1 MVPRLAAIPALRGSF
16 CRLSQYCRGHVSN
29 RFHAD
34 GESVCDTTSDSVM
47 FGHQLLRHQA
57 SLGLDRKVV
66 TFIRNTNRGRNMAEA
81 IVKISDLVDTKDA
94 TIFCCFPSVGMV
106 SSIVAHYLIEKLELE
121 FVGGVIDPHLPP
133 LCLVQDGEPLPPIR
147 AYAGTPI
154 CSPKLTK
161 CDKVILLM
169 SELIVPEPL
178 VHGIVD
184 ALFNWSKSADLA
196 VGVLIDAFAKQG
208 MKSTM
213 NGQEPVV
220 EYEDSDDISVLGVGS
235 TVKMRELI
243 GSLGIKPLEQGVIK
257 GITGVLLGEG
267 RRRGLDIMSIMV
279 EADPTIPDAR
289 AAATLISHLNELLP
303 AIDLDHAPLLE
314 EAERIEEQVRSM
326 VEGTGETETSS
337 SASSMIYG

>member
-1 MVPRLAAIPALRGSF
+1 
-16 CRLSQYCRGHVSN
+16 
-29 RFHAD
+29 
-34 GESVCDTTSDSVM
+34 
-47 FGHQLLRHQA
+47 
-57 SLGLDRKVV
+57 
-66 TFIRNTNRGRNMAEA
+66 
-81 IVKISDLVDTKDA
+81 
-94 TIFCCFPSVGMV
+94 
-106 SSIVAHYLIEKLELE
+106 
-121 FVGGVIDPHLPP
+121 
-133 LCLVQDGEPLPPIR
+133 
-147 AYAGTPI
+147 
-154 CSPKLTK
+154 
-161 CDKVILLM
+161 M

>member
-1 MVPRLAAIPALRGSF
+1 MPPHLLLPHQGSLLF
-16 CRLSQYCRGHVSN
+16 GQKV
-29 RFHAD
+29 
-34 GESVCDTTSDSVM
+34 VM
-47 FGHQLLRHQA
+47 FIH
-57 SLGLDRKVV
+57 
-66 TFIRNTNRGRNMAEA
+66 NMNRGWNMAEA
-81 IVKISDLVDTKDA
+81 IVKISDQVETKDA

-121 FVGGVIDPHLPP
+121 FVGGVNDPRLPP

-154 CSPKLTK
+154 CSPKLAK

-184 ALFNWSKSADLA
+184 ALFNWSKNADLA
-196 VGVLIDAFAKQG
+196 NGVLIDAFAKQG
-208 MKSTM
+208 MKSSM

-220 EYEDSDDISVLGVGS
+220 EYEDSGEVDVLGVGS
-235 TVKMRELI
+235 TEKMRDLLNT
-243 GSLGIKPLEQGVIK
+243 LGVQPLEQGVIK

-279 EADPTIPDAR
+279 EADPRIPDAR
-289 AAATLISHLNELLP
+289 AAATIISYLNELLP
-303 AIDLDHAPLLE
+303 SIDLDHAPLLE

-326 VEGTGETETSS
+326 VEGTGEPETST
-337 SASSMIYG
+337 SASSMLYG

>member
-1 MVPRLAAIPALRGSF
+1 
-16 CRLSQYCRGHVSN
+16 
-29 RFHAD
+29 
-34 GESVCDTTSDSVM
+34 
-47 FGHQLLRHQA
+47 
-57 SLGLDRKVV
+57 
-66 TFIRNTNRGRNMAEA
+66 MAEA

-196 VGVLIDAFAKQG
+196 AGVLIDAFAKQG

-235 TVKMRELI
+235 TVKMRELV

-279 EADPTIPDAR
+279 EAHPTFPDAR

-303 AIDLDHAPLLE
+303 AIELDHEPLLE
-314 EAERIEEQVRSM
+314 EAKRIEEQVRSM

>member
-1 MVPRLAAIPALRGSF
+1 
-16 CRLSQYCRGHVSN
+16 
-29 RFHAD
+29 
-34 GESVCDTTSDSVM
+34 
-47 FGHQLLRHQA
+47 
-57 SLGLDRKVV
+57 
-66 TFIRNTNRGRNMAEA
+66 MAEA
-81 IVKISDLVDTKDA
+81 VVKISDVVETKDA

-154 CSPKLTK
+154 CSPKLAK

-169 SELIVPEPL
+169 SELIIPEPL

-184 ALFNWSKSADLA
+184 ALFNWSKNAELA

-208 MKSTM
+208 MKSSM

-220 EYEDSDDISVLGVGS
+220 EYEDSGEVDILGVGS
-235 TVKMRELI
+235 TVKMRELL
-243 GSLGIKPLEQGVIK
+243 SSMGIQPLEQGVIK

-279 EADPTIPDAR
+279 EADPRFPDAR
-289 AAATLISHLNELLP
+289 AAAILISHLNELLP

-314 EAERIEEQVRSM
+314 EAERIEEQVRLM
-326 VEGTGETETSS
+326 VEGTVEPENSS
-337 SASSMIYG
+337 SSSSMLYG

>member
-1 MVPRLAAIPALRGSF
+1 
-16 CRLSQYCRGHVSN
+16 
-29 RFHAD
+29 
-34 GESVCDTTSDSVM
+34 M
-47 FGHQLLRHQA
+47 FIH
-57 SLGLDRKVV
+57 
-66 TFIRNTNRGRNMAEA
+66 NTNRGRNMAGA
-81 IVKISDLVDTKDA
+81 IVKISDLVETKDA

-121 FVGGVIDPHLPP
+121 FVGGVNDPRLPP

-154 CSPKLTK
+154 CSPKLAK

-184 ALFNWSKSADLA
+184 ALFDWSKNADLA
-196 VGVLIDAFAKQG
+196 NGVLIDAFAKQG
-208 MKSTM
+208 MKSSM

-220 EYEDSDDISVLGVGS
+220 EYEESGEVDVLGVGS
-235 TVKMRELI
+235 TEKMRDLLKN
-243 GSLGIKPLEQGVIK
+243 LGVQPLEQGVIK

-279 EADPTIPDAR
+279 EADPRFPDAR

-303 AIDLDHAPLLE
+303 SIDLDHVPLLE
-314 EAERIEEQVRSM
+314 EAERIEDQVRSM
-326 VEGTGETETSS
+326 VEGTAEPETTA
-337 SASSMIYG
+337 SASSMLYG

>member
-1 MVPRLAAIPALRGSF
+1 MPALRGSF
-16 CRLSQYCRGHVSN
+16 CRLSQYCRGQVSN

-34 GESVCDTTSDSVM
+34 GESVCDTSSDSAM
-47 FGHQLLRHQA
+47 LPHQLPHHQA
-57 SLGLDRKVV
+57 SLELGRKVV
-66 TFIRNTNRGRNMAEA
+66 TFIHNTSRGQNMAEA
-81 IVKISDLVDTKDA
+81 IVKISDLVETKDA

-121 FVGGVIDPHLPP
+121 FVGGVIDPNLPP

-196 VGVLIDAFAKQG
+196 AGVLIDAFAKQG
-208 MKSTM
+208 MKSSM

-220 EYEDSDDISVLGVGS
+220 EYEGSEEVDVLGVGS
-235 TVKMRELI
+235 TVKMRELLAALNI
-243 GSLGIKPLEQGVIK
+243 QPLEQGVIK

-279 EADPTIPDAR
+279 EADPRFPDAR

-326 VEGTGETETSS
+326 VVGTGEPESTTSS
-337 SASSMIYG
+337 SSMIYG